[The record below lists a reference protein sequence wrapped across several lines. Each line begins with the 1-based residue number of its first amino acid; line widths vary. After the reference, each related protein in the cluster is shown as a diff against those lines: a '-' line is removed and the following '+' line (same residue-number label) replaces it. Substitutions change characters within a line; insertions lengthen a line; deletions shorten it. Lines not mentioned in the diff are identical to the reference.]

1 MDQSL
6 QEAAVTQKEK
16 ELSTALQEATRE
28 LAANPDV
35 STPVGEQSK
44 EKT

>member
-1 MDQSL
+1 MVPEECHQND
-6 QEAAVTQKEK
+6 ADAIR
-16 ELSTALQEATRE
+16 A
-28 LAANPDV
+28 LAATPDV